1 MGLQLLLLHK
11 RGKDQKTEQPH
22 HENGDISSQDP
33 WSLCGRGEGK
43 RAKKGRGELGNRHH
57 IRSLLARSQHSP
69 DCRHAAGTGSKP
81 WSGSLQEVRPV
92 EPSGE
97 GSLAGS
103 GVRRESE

>member
-1 MGLQLLLLHK
+1 MKMETLVPKTLGACVGEVKVRGQK
-11 RGKDQKTEQPH
+11 RGETD
-22 HENGDISSQDP
+22 
-33 WSLCGRGEGK
+33 
-43 RAKKGRGELGNRHH
+43 H
-57 IRSLLARSQHSP
+57 IRFLLARFQHSP